1 MPTMGLCLNGSL
13 ILIMNYYDGLVM
25 GKLATDSEIKSLSL
39 LTVCVCVCVCAI
51 YCVMIDNTFVTM
63 IWRR

>member
-1 MPTMGLCLNGSL
+1 MPIMGLCLNSSPV
-13 ILIMNYYDGLVM
+13 LIMNYYDGLFM

-39 LTVCVCVCVCAI
+39 LTVCVCVCVI

>member
-1 MPTMGLCLNGSL
+1 MPIMGLCLNESL
-13 ILIMNYYDGLVM
+13 LLIMTYYDGLVM

-39 LTVCVCVCVCAI
+39 LTVCVWVYAI

>member
-1 MPTMGLCLNGSL
+1 MMGLCSNQSL
-13 ILIMNYYDGLVM
+13 LLIMKYYDSHVVGE
-25 GKLATDSEIKSLSL
+25 LAPDSEIKSLSL